1 MEGANGIRCP
11 EKKIEA
17 IQPLTSDFHIQ
28 VSIKIPFVIIV
39 GPSNSAKRELLGIV
53 YDYQKLASISQVERQ
68 NSLVAAFW
76 RSANF

>member
-28 VSIKIPFVIIV
+28 VSIKIPFVMIV
-39 GPSNSAKRELLGIV
+39 GPSNSAQRVLLG
-53 YDYQKLASISQVERQ
+53 
-68 NSLVAAFW
+68 LV
-76 RSANF
+76 